1 MDPAFGRNQGPFLT
15 RDMWREVLV
24 EAGYSGVDIM
34 FDNFAVHKDA
44 AVIVATARDE
54 GIPTSLPLPP
64 THGFSLVITLNFF
77 LLLFSLS
84 FRGSTDELNR
94 STETSHRHSLM
105 GSANTF
111 RLKIFRSSSS
121 H

>member
-24 EAGYSGVDIM
+24 EAGYLGVDIM

-64 THGFSLVITLNFF
+64 THGFSLVITLFF
-77 LLLFSLS
+77 FFSSSFLS
-84 FRGSTDELNR
+84 FFSWQ
-94 STETSHRHSLM
+94 H
-105 GSANTF
+105 
-111 RLKIFRSSSS
+111 
-121 H
+121 